1 LRHSNIAVTI
11 KNVHMANVLENR
23 ISITFSDA
31 ELRQLTTARNTYL
44 NALRAKTVALTSGEL
59 GNLGSMEVSNFVF
72 VKDTLTATDEEG
84 RALVAGAFAALVP
97 ELAKDV
103 ALFEQLDAEEMQLT
117 GLLTRIQHTRRLAAH
132 ESYKVATQL
141 YGQYQ
146 SLAEAGV
153 PGAVTRYNMLKERFK
168 DNGGGRPKDE
178 PLTPAV

>member
-1 LRHSNIAVTI
+1 MILCACSPAGGVQQVYSLCFDYTYTLFNI
-11 KNVHMANVLENR
+11 
-23 ISITFSDA
+23 
-31 ELRQLTTARNTYL
+31 RQRSKVACAAGIL
-44 NALRAKTVALTSGEL
+44 NA
-59 GNLGSMEVSNFVF
+59 
-72 VKDTLTATDEEG
+72 TDNEG

-117 GLLTRIQHTRRLAAH
+117 DLLTRIQHTKRVAAH

-146 SLAEAGV
+146 SLTEAGV

-168 DNGGGRPKDE
+168 DNGGGRP
-178 PLTPAV
+178 PATNA